1 MSLLGIDVG
10 TSGCK
15 AVVFSPSG
23 ELLGL
28 AYEEYDFRSPQPGWT
43 ELDSQG
49 VWRKVKKTIA
59 RAASAA
65 AGDPISAL
73 AVSSMGEAMVPVG
86 RDRRI
91 LGPSILNFDVRG
103 TEYLEKLRET
113 LSDEQLFRINGNT
126 LGNEYGLTKLMW
138 IRDHQPELYGRA
150 ELFLNWGAL
159 VAFMLGGPAA
169 LDYALANRSLLFDV
183 QAKDWSEQLL
193 EWAGVGR
200 AKLPPLVPAGTVLG
214 RVAAE
219 VAEELN
225 LSRRAVI
232 VSGSHDQCA
241 NALGCGVIREGS
253 AMFGMGT
260 YLCVV
265 PVYRECGDPRAMI
278 EQGLNM
284 EHHALADR
292 FVCFI
297 YNMSGSIV
305 KWFRDTFAAQEH
317 LQARSR
323 GENVY
328 DRLFAELPEEA
339 SPVLVLPYFFPTGPP
354 DYICGSNGVFAG
366 LSLSTTRGQVLKGI
380 LQGALFSLRERIEK
394 LPAAGI
400 SIGEYRAAGGGS
412 RSDAWVQ
419 LAANIFNRPV
429 RRPRII
435 EAGALGAAI
444 LAGVGT
450 ELFASIEEGVEAMV
464 HPGTVFFPRAGE
476 VESYDALY
484 ARYGSLRP
492 VLRSFPSNP

>member
-15 AVVFSPSG
+15 AVVFSLSG
-23 ELLGL
+23 EPLGL
-28 AYEEYDFRSPQPGWT
+28 AYEEYDFHSPQPGWV
-43 ELDSQG
+43 ELDSQE
-49 VWRKVKKTIA
+49 VWVKVKRAIA
-59 RAASAA
+59 RAASG
-65 AGDPISAL
+65 AGRDPISAL
-73 AVSSMGEAMVPVG
+73 AVSSMGEAMVPVS
-86 RDRRI
+86 RDRRVF
-91 LGPSILNFDVRG
+91 GPSILNFDIRG
-103 TEYLEKLRET
+103 NEYLERLRET

-138 IRDHQPELYGRA
+138 IRDQQPELYERT

-159 VAFMLGGPAA
+159 VAFMLGGRPA
-169 LDYALANRSLLFDV
+169 LDYALANRSLLFDLK
-183 QAKDWSEQLL
+183 AKDWSEELL
-193 EWAGVGR
+193 EWAGLKR
-200 AKLPPLVPAGTVLG
+200 AKLPPAAPSGTVLG
-214 RVAAE
+214 RVAGD
-219 VAEELN
+219 VAGELN
-225 LSRRAVI
+225 LSRQAVI

-265 PVYRECGDPRAMI
+265 PVYRECGNPRAMI

-305 KWFRDTFAAQEH
+305 KWFRDTFAAEEH
-317 LQARSR
+317 HQARSR

-339 SPVLVLPYFFPTGPP
+339 SSVLVLPYFFPMGPP
-354 DYICGSNGVFAG
+354 DYISGSNGVFTG

-419 LAANIFNRPV
+419 LAANIFNRPF

-450 ELFASIEEGVEAMV
+450 GLFTSVEEGVEAMV
-464 HPGTVFFPRAGE
+464 HPGTVFFPQAGE
-476 VESYDALY
+476 VEKYDALY
-484 ARYGSLRP
+484 AGYSRLRP
-492 VLRSFPSNP
+492 LLQSFLSSR